1 MSELIK
7 REDAIKIT
15 WQEPQYY
22 DPINALTEVR
32 EKIRALPTVDAV
44 PVVHAY
50 WTTKRTWQHDGEIYC
65 SACKNDAPTEGDY
78 RQVKTKYCPN
88 CVARMKTVTD
98 CHTFEES
105 EQ

>member
-44 PVVHAY
+44 PVVRCKECKWWKKY
-50 WTTKRTWQHDGEIYC
+50 RTDNDWGLCEKHDIDHPCNCDWFCADGERR
-65 SACKNDAPTEGDY
+65 TE
-78 RQVKTKYCPN
+78 
-88 CVARMKTVTD
+88 
-98 CHTFEES
+98 
-105 EQ
+105 

>member
-44 PVVHAY
+44 PISY
-50 WTTKRTWQHDGEIYC
+50 IYEKA
-65 SACKNDAPTEGDY
+65 SELKNDDMIYAYTVLNSLIANY
-78 RQVKTKYCPN
+78 RADRERK
-88 CVARMKTVTD
+88 
-98 CHTFEES
+98 
-105 EQ
+105 EQDDATN